1 MLHNIQ
7 RPSLQSRLLSSLM
20 VVTAVAWLLVLGLTW
35 YETDHELNE
44 LLDAHLAQTA
54 SFLVSQSGDGHEAH
68 TDFTASPTLH
78 KYQPRVAFQIWHE
91 GELLARSEKAPELPF
106 RNDGQSGLTDRNVD
120 GQVWRIFSTQG
131 QEKDMWIHVAELG
144 KYRQDI
150 LYAGLESAIV
160 PLLLVFPLL
169 ALFIWWSIR
178 VSLGPLRHLGQEIG
192 LRHASSLQ
200 PLAEE
205 TAVKE
210 VQPLVQALNQLF
222 KRVETQMV
230 NERQFTSDAAHELR
244 TPVAAIRM
252 QAQVAMGASE
262 PGVQY
267 QAMQAVLEGCD
278 RATRLISQLLE
289 LSRLDAAE
297 RHDEVTSAVAIDVIS
312 LTRQQLAESGYAWIA
327 KNQTLDFDAPESLLL
342 QMKPE
347 WLSIVVRNLIDNA
360 SRYSPEGSRLQV
372 SWQTEPQPR
381 LIVEDSGPG
390 MTASNRA
397 RLGDRFFR
405 VLGNEASGSGLGW
418 SIVRRIAQLNHIT
431 IELGNSPALGGLQ
444 VVLAWPKA
452 CDRGLAPDAHG
463 PEA

>member
-1 MLHNIQ
+1 MMPISK
-7 RPSLQSRLLSSLM
+7 RPSLQSRLLTSLM
-20 VVTAVAWLLVLGLTW
+20 GVTAVAWLLVLGLTW

-54 SFLVSQSGDGHEAH
+54 SFLVSQSGDGHADH
-68 TDFTASPTLH
+68 SDFTSSPILH

-91 GELLARSEKAPELPF
+91 GELVVRSEKAPLAPF
-106 RNDGQSGLTDRNVD
+106 RNDRQSGLTDRNVD

-144 KYRQDI
+144 KYRHDI
-150 LYAGLESAIV
+150 LYAGLESAIL

-178 VSLGPLRHLGQEIG
+178 VSLEPLRHLGQEIG
-192 LRHASSLQ
+192 LRKASSLQ
-200 PLAEE
+200 PLAGDA
-205 TAVKE
+205 AVQE

-222 KRVETQMV
+222 KRVEIQMAS
-230 NERQFTSDAAHELR
+230 ERQFTSDAAHELR

-262 PGVQY
+262 PIAQS
-267 QAMQAVLEGCD
+267 QAMQALLQGCD

-297 RHDEVTSAVAIDVIS
+297 VHPDAVAAEPVDVIAI
-312 LTRQQLAESGYAWIA
+312 TRQQLAESGHAWLT
-327 KNQTLDFDAPESLLL
+327 KNQTLNFEAPEMLRLKL
-342 QMKPE
+342 RPE

-360 SRYSPEGSRLQV
+360 SRYSPEGSSLQV
-372 SWQTEPQPR
+372 SWQAGSRPT
-381 LIVEDSGPG
+381 LTVEDSGSG
-390 MTASNRA
+390 MTQIDRD

-405 VLGNEASGSGLGW
+405 VLGNNASGCGLGW
-418 SIVRRIAQLNHIT
+418 SIVRRIAQLSGVT
-431 IELGNSPALGGLQ
+431 VQLGTSESLGGLQ
-444 VVLAWPKA
+444 VTLIWPN
-452 CDRGLAPDAHG
+452 DSV
-463 PEA
+463 

>member
-1 MLHNIQ
+1 MG
-7 RPSLQSRLLSSLM
+7 
-20 VVTAVAWLLVLGLTW
+20 VTAVAWLLVLGLTW

-54 SFLVSQSGDGHEAH
+54 SFLVSQSGDGHADH
-68 TDFTASPTLH
+68 SDFTSSPILH

-91 GELLARSEKAPELPF
+91 GELVVRSEKAPLAPF
-106 RNDGQSGLTDRNVD
+106 RNDRQSGLTDRNVD

-144 KYRQDI
+144 KYRHDI
-150 LYAGLESAIV
+150 LYAGLESAIL

-178 VSLGPLRHLGQEIG
+178 VSLEPLRHLGQEIG
-192 LRHASSLQ
+192 LRKASSLQ
-200 PLAEE
+200 PLAGDA
-205 TAVKE
+205 AVQE

-222 KRVETQMV
+222 KRVEIQMAS
-230 NERQFTSDAAHELR
+230 ERQFTSDAAHELR

-262 PGVQY
+262 PIAQS
-267 QAMQAVLEGCD
+267 QAMQALLQGCD

-297 RHDEVTSAVAIDVIS
+297 VHPDAVAAEPVDVIAI
-312 LTRQQLAESGYAWIA
+312 TRQQLAESGHAWLT
-327 KNQTLDFDAPESLLL
+327 KNQTLNFEAPEMLRLKL
-342 QMKPE
+342 RPE

-360 SRYSPEGSRLQV
+360 SRYSPEGSSLQV
-372 SWQTEPQPR
+372 SWQAGSRPT
-381 LIVEDSGPG
+381 LTVEDSGSG
-390 MTASNRA
+390 MTQIDRD

-405 VLGNEASGSGLGW
+405 VLGNNASGCGLGW
-418 SIVRRIAQLNHIT
+418 SIVRRIAQLSGTTVHLDT
-431 IELGNSPALGGLQ
+431 SASLGGLK
-444 VVLAWPKA
+444 VTLSWPN
-452 CDRGLAPDAHG
+452 DSF
-463 PEA
+463 

>member
-1 MLHNIQ
+1 MPISK
-7 RPSLQSRLLSSLM
+7 RPSLQSRLLTSLM
-20 VVTAVAWLLVLGLTW
+20 GVTAVAWLLVLGLTW

-54 SFLVSQSGDGHEAH
+54 SFLVSQSGDGHADH
-68 TDFTASPTLH
+68 RDFTSSPILH

-91 GELLARSEKAPELPF
+91 GELVVRSEKAPLAPF
-106 RNDGQSGLTDRNVD
+106 RNDRQSGLTDRNVD

-144 KYRQDI
+144 KYRHDI
-150 LYAGLESAIV
+150 LYAGLESAIL

-178 VSLGPLRHLGQEIG
+178 VSLEPLRHLGQEIG
-192 LRHASSLQ
+192 LRKASSLQ
-200 PLAEE
+200 PLAGDA
-205 TAVKE
+205 AVQE

-222 KRVETQMV
+222 KRVEIQMAS
-230 NERQFTSDAAHELR
+230 ERQFTSDAAHELR

-262 PGVQY
+262 PIAQS
-267 QAMQAVLEGCD
+267 QAMQALLQGCD

-297 RHDEVTSAVAIDVIS
+297 VHPDAVAAEPVDVIAI
-312 LTRQQLAESGYAWIA
+312 TRQQLAESGHAWLT
-327 KNQTLDFDAPESLLL
+327 KNQTLNFEAPEMLRLKL
-342 QMKPE
+342 RPE

-360 SRYSPEGSRLQV
+360 SRYSPEGSSLQV
-372 SWQTEPQPR
+372 SWQAGSRPT
-381 LIVEDSGPG
+381 LTVEDSGSG
-390 MTASNRA
+390 MTQIDRD

-405 VLGNEASGSGLGW
+405 VLGNNASGCGLGW
-418 SIVRRIAQLNHIT
+418 SIVRRIAQLSGIT
-431 IELGNSPALGGLQ
+431 VQLGTSESLGGLK
-444 VVLAWPKA
+444 VTLIWPN
-452 CDRGLAPDAHG
+452 DSV
-463 PEA
+463 

>member
-1 MLHNIQ
+1 MMPISK
-7 RPSLQSRLLSSLM
+7 RPSLQSRLLTSLM
-20 VVTAVAWLLVLGLTW
+20 GVTAVAWLLVLGLTW

-54 SFLVSQSGDGHEAH
+54 SFLVSQSGDGHADH
-68 TDFTASPTLH
+68 SDFTSSPILH

-91 GELLARSEKAPELPF
+91 GELVVRSEKAPLAPF
-106 RNDGQSGLTDRNVD
+106 RNDRQSGLTDRNVD

-144 KYRQDI
+144 KYRHDI
-150 LYAGLESAIV
+150 LYAGLESAIL

-178 VSLGPLRHLGQEIG
+178 VSLEPLRHLGQEIG
-192 LRHASSLQ
+192 LRKASSLQ
-200 PLAEE
+200 PLAGDA
-205 TAVKE
+205 AVQE

-222 KRVETQMV
+222 KRVEIQMAS
-230 NERQFTSDAAHELR
+230 ERQFTSDAAHELR

-262 PGVQY
+262 PIAQS
-267 QAMQAVLEGCD
+267 QAMQALLQGCD

-297 RHDEVTSAVAIDVIS
+297 VHPDAVAAEPVDVIAI
-312 LTRQQLAESGYAWIA
+312 TRQQLAESGHAWLT
-327 KNQTLDFDAPESLLL
+327 KNQTLNFEAPEMLRLKL
-342 QMKPE
+342 RPE

-360 SRYSPEGSRLQV
+360 SRYSPEGSSLQV
-372 SWQTEPQPR
+372 SWQAGSRPT
-381 LIVEDSGPG
+381 LTVEDSGSG
-390 MTASNRA
+390 MTQIDRD

-405 VLGNEASGSGLGW
+405 VLGNNASGCGLGW
-418 SIVRRIAQLNHIT
+418 SIVRRIAQLSGIT
-431 IELGNSPALGGLQ
+431 VQLGTSESLGGLK
-444 VVLAWPKA
+444 VTLIWPN
-452 CDRGLAPDAHG
+452 DSV
-463 PEA
+463 